1 MKTNITSN
9 RFKVAIFL
17 GEALEFF
24 IWPPGVKDFS
34 RGWPLCQLPSSKAG
48 MYYGHP
54 YASSFPSVTSHGRL
68 WRCSQIERSRD
79 RILGKLPV
87 TKKFFRN
94 RSFSTRGKVLLP
106 KIRIP
111 PLWRTLQRE
120 RESGTDRSSAP
131 QLTATSSSCRES
143 RLPNGSFSGLPV
155 ASVVPACD
163 SLLTLFLQARKTVGG
178 WFGCL
183 SLISENQQQCGTGHY
198 RGWKRKSTN
207 VLWLWKDGIF
217 RIHYWGISLLV
228 LETCNYFQ
236 NKAVRCPS
244 NLFCRVSDGPMQ
256 THFSWADGSSC
267 YCLLW
272 QVHSKTPGGNVT
284 LISLRTKSVTV
295 SGYGPQDLQLIANT
309 VKRSRDEE
317 IQARA

>member
-1 MKTNITSN
+1 MWK
-9 RFKVAIFL
+9 
-17 GEALEFF
+17 ALEIF
-24 IWPPGVKDFS
+24 IWPPGVNDFS
-34 RGWPLCQLPSSKAG
+34 RGGPLCQLPSSKAV
-48 MYYGHP
+48 MYYRHP
-54 YASSFPSVTSHGRL
+54 YPVSFYSVTSHGRL
-68 WRCSQIERSRD
+68 WRCSAVRSRD
-79 RILGKLPV
+79 RILGKLRV
-87 TKKFFRN
+87 AKKFFRN
-94 RSFSTRGKVLLP
+94 RSFSKRKIAHP
-106 KIRIP
+106 KNPYTVP
-111 PLWRTLQRE
+111 PLWRTLQ

-228 LETCNYFQ
+228 VETYNYIQ
-236 NKAVRCPS
+236 NNAVRCPS
-244 NLFCRVSDGPMQ
+244 NLFCLVSDGPMQ

-267 YCLLW
+267 YCLLY
-272 QVHSKTPGGNVT
+272 QVHSKKSGGNVT
-284 LISLRTKSVTV
+284 LISVRTTSVIRIWP
-295 SGYGPQDLQLIANT
+295 SGFTTNFQY
-309 VKRSRDEE
+309 S
-317 IQARA
+317 

>member
-1 MKTNITSN
+1 MTS
-9 RFKVAIFL
+9 RCKIFFAGWTPLPTSLFQSWHVLRAPICFKLLSKPLIQQ
-17 GEALEFF
+17 EEKCSSQN
-24 IWPPGVKDFS
+24 PYTTSVKNPTEKE
-34 RGWPLCQLPSSKAG
+34 G
-48 MYYGHP
+48 
-54 YASSFPSVTSHGRL
+54 
-68 WRCSQIERSRD
+68 
-79 RILGKLPV
+79 
-87 TKKFFRN
+87 
-94 RSFSTRGKVLLP
+94 
-106 KIRIP
+106 
-111 PLWRTLQRE
+111 
-120 RESGTDRSSAP
+120 GTDRSSAP

-217 RIHYWGISLLV
+217 RIHCWGISLLV
-228 LETCNYFQ
+228 LETYNYFQ

-244 NLFCRVSDGPMQ
+244 NLFCRVSNGLMQ

-284 LISLRTKSVTV
+284 LISLRTKSV
-295 SGYGPQDLQLIANT
+295 I
-309 VKRSRDEE
+309 R
-317 IQARA
+317 I